1 MFPLLMEKMP
11 WPPEGAMGPIFS
23 EYLFVRFFQRDNEKK
38 EGIYWAEAKMD
49 ELLMQLRHYLEPDK
63 NIVTKSKYLLFCL
76 MSVFHVFMSVFHVYI
91 VRFLILR
98 CLFVA
103 RIPLCGFV
111 TMNQSYMVSK
121 VVTKDTVI

>member
-1 MFPLLMEKMP
+1 
-11 WPPEGAMGPIFS
+11 MGPIFS

-76 MSVFHVFMSVFHVYI
+76 MSVFHVFMSVFHVYYI
-91 VRFLILR
+91 YNMILDFTLLVCCKNTVMRF
-98 CLFVA
+98 C
-103 RIPLCGFV
+103 
-111 TMNQSYMVSK
+111 YHE
-121 VVTKDTVI
+121 TKLYG